1 MKGLGHRRLQGVVA
15 MGVLLLASLAPLRP
29 AAAQSLNNYNRYA
42 AILID
47 HQTGEILY
55 SRQPDTPRHPASITK
70 VMTLYVAFE
79 EMSAGR
85 LREDDMIR
93 VSAHAAA
100 QAPSK
105 LYLRPGSQ
113 ISVRDAIGT
122 IATKSAND
130 AAAALAEHIGGSE
143 AAFAERMTATAR
155 RLGMMGTRF
164 MNASGLTH
172 PQHLT
177 TARDIATLSRAMLRD
192 FPDHYRLFALNS
204 YRYAGRDHE
213 NHNHLLRT
221 MPGVDGIKTGFTN
234 AAGFTLAAS
243 AYQNGR
249 RLVAVVLGGPGR
261 AARDHNM
268 GALLQAG
275 FNVLERRYMGEPITV
290 AARLAEP
297 DDLSDFM
304 LDRLAGDAPA
314 LDGTALLPPPPVMV
328 AAGGP
333 PPVSVA
339 VAMGQAAASATVAA
353 GTALPE

>member
-1 MKGLGHRRLQGVVA
+1 MLVA
-15 MGVLLLASLAPLRP
+15 VGALPAVLSP
-29 AAAQSLNNYNRYA
+29 AAAQSLNNYSRYSA
-42 AILID
+42 VVID
-47 HQTGEILY
+47 HQTGELLY
-55 SRQPDTPRHPASITK
+55 SRQPDTQRHPASITK

-79 EMSAGR
+79 EMAAGR

-93 VSAHAAA
+93 VSAHAAG

-105 LYLRPGSQ
+105 LYLRPGMQ

-130 AAAALAEHIGGSE
+130 AAAALAEHISGSE

-155 RLGMMGTRF
+155 RLGMNATRF

-275 FNVLERRYMGEPITV
+275 FDVLERRYRGEAITV
-290 AARLAEP
+290 AARLSEP

-304 LDRLAGDAPA
+304 LERLAGDVPA
-314 LDGTALLPPPPVMV
+314 LDGLAQLPAPPVMV
-328 AAGGP
+328 ASDGRA
-333 PPVSVA
+333 PVSVA
-339 VAMGQAAASATVAA
+339 AAMGQAAAGASVSA
-353 GTALPE
+353 GTLLPN